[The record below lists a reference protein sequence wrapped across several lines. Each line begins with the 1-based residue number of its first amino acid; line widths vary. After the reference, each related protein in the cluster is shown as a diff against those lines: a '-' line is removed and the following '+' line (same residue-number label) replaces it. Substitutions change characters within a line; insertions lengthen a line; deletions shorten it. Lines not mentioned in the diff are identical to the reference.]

1 MYIAHSLP
9 DRDILQRVGLQIA
22 AHALEHDRDKT
33 LDRVSWDALTQANL
47 WRISVAPEYGGLGL
61 TWKTCVE
68 CIDEVARHCEDLG
81 FLITMLGHVGSIK
94 LLNDYGTPEQ
104 KDRWIPRLL
113 QGEIAVTAMTESTG
127 GSDLSKMRLS
137 AVKTPDGYQINGRK
151 RHITNS
157 PVATMGMIAGRMA
170 DLPDKKD
177 ITLFFLDFNQAG
189 ISIGEEED
197 NLGIR
202 TSPTADIQFERT
214 PISAVNVVGTAGD
227 GLSILYR
234 IISFERALY
243 GVIAAG
249 LIDGIAAKGMQ
260 RVTEQEAF
268 GKPLADFQYIQ
279 ARLSDMKMGAVICRT
294 LAYESLK
301 LLDTEDSQASIVC
314 SVTKFQA
321 GESLFKAAEDIVQ
334 IYGHQGFMNNT
345 ISKYLRDASGMR
357 IAGGTS
363 DIQRIN
369 IFNQMRRQ
377 AKAGSVSA
385 PYGCS
390 T

>member
-1 MYIAHSLP
+1 MYSTHSLP
-9 DRDILQRVGLQIA
+9 DIGVLQRVGRQIA
-22 AHALEHDRDKT
+22 ANALEHDRDKT
-33 LDRVSWDALTQANL
+33 LDRTSWDALTQANL
-47 WRISVAPEYGGLGL
+47 WRIPVAPEYGGMGL
-61 TWKTCVE
+61 TWKDCVE
-68 CIDEVARHCEDLG
+68 CIDEVAKHCEDVG

-104 KDRWIPRLL
+104 RNRWIPRLL

-137 AVKTPDGYQINGRK
+137 ATPTPNGYEINGRK
-151 RHITNS
+151 KHITNS

-189 ISIGEEED
+189 ISIGEDED

-202 TSPTADIQFERT
+202 TSPTADINFDHT
-214 PISAVNVVGTAGD
+214 PISSLNVVGAPGD
-227 GLSILYR
+227 GLSILYE

-243 GVIAAG
+243 GIISAG
-249 LIDGIAAKGMQ
+249 LIDGIAAKGIK
-260 RVTEQEAF
+260 RVIEQEAF
-268 GKPLADFQYIQ
+268 GKKLADFQYIQ
-279 ARLSDMKMGAVICRT
+279 RRLSDMKMSAVICRT

-301 LLDTEDSQASIVC
+301 LLDSEDSQASIVC

-321 GESLFKAAEDIVQ
+321 GELLFKAAEDIVQ
-334 IYGHQGFMNNT
+334 IYGHQGFMNNS
-345 ISKYLRDASGMR
+345 ISKHLRDASGMR

-369 IFNQMRRQ
+369 IFNQMRKQ
-377 AKAGSVSA
+377 ATNLSV
-385 PYGCS
+385 PPID
-390 T
+390 